1 MVKQYSNMLK
11 YMLFDVA
18 PCRKD
23 QSYKEPNNAM
33 RPREVRLQKRPRGL
47 GLKCHFPN
55 NQLVCFIFDKPL
67 TEHCHRGL
75 LCCII
80 G

>member
-55 NQLVCFIFDKPL
+55 NCSLITSWFVLYLINL
-67 TEHCHRGL
+67 
-75 LCCII
+75 
-80 G
+80 